1 MTPAT
6 KANLQ
11 AYRQGDRQAGEAL
24 LRDHE
29 RFIRSVV
36 LRYGKKSL
44 DLPDLLQVGRMS
56 FLLACQRYDP
66 AQDASVLTFAQHYI
80 RGYVLKEIVTT
91 GAVVRFPVNHYKK
104 GHPQRRFTRARYVFC
119 FSEMPDR
126 MNEGAAQNF
135 EGKMTDD
142 HPLAEETL
150 GVNGHEH
157 KIPRAAQ
164 WALGG
169 LTPREQDVL
178 RRRFDEEPE
187 TLDSIGHSYHL
198 TRERVRQ
205 IETQA
210 LTRLRARMGLTP
222 PPPGPRQAFWEWVE
236 KIANQAEAVPPP
248 V

>member
-6 KANLQ
+6 EQNLQ

-24 LRDHE
+24 LRAHD

-44 DLPDLLQVGRMS
+44 DLPDLMQVGRMS

-66 AQDASVLTFAQHYI
+66 ARDASILTYARHYI
-80 RGYVLKEIVTT
+80 RGYVLREIITT

-104 GHPQRRFTRARYVFC
+104 GHPQRRYTRARYVYTFT
-119 FSEMPDR
+119 E
-126 MNEGAAQNF
+126 
-135 EGKMTDD
+135 MTDLFHEFSRFQYED
-142 HPLAEETL
+142 TTTDDRPLAEEAL
-150 GVNGHEH
+150 GEDGHEH
-157 KIPRAAQ
+157 KIPRAAR

-178 RRRFDEEPE
+178 RRRFGEEPE
-187 TLDSIGHSYHL
+187 SLDSIGRSYDL

-205 IETQA
+205 IEAQA

-222 PPPGPRQAFWEWVE
+222 PPQGPRPPFWEWVE
-236 KIANQAEAVPPP
+236 KIANHAEGEPVP